1 LARSEAEQV
10 GGHPHLAVA
19 VGPGADADHRQ
30 AQLPLQLSGQLLGQ
44 VFEHQGKTASAL
56 QGMGLA
62 RELFLAGRVG
72 ALAPIAQAMHRLG
85 GEADVAHH
93 RDAAAHQS
101 IDHGEGFRLGPLQL
115 HRRRRCFLQYPP
127 GGGHGVI
134 GAALVAQEGQV
145 ADQQRLPL
153 QGGHG
158 RQPPAHGTTVVE
170 HLVEGHRQ
178 GGGVAE
184 HHHGQGVAHQ
194 HHLSARLGHHRRR
207 EGVPGGEHGKRQS
220 RLLALGQIRRA
231 QGHRPPTAKAIA
243 SIQ

>member
-1 LARSEAEQV
+1 
-10 GGHPHLAVA
+10 
-19 VGPGADADHRQ
+19 
-30 AQLPLQLSGQLLGQ
+30 
-44 VFEHQGKTASAL
+44 
-56 QGMGLA
+56 
-62 RELFLAGRVG
+62 
-72 ALAPIAQAMHRLG
+72 MHRLG

-93 RDAAAHQS
+93 RDAAAHQA

-115 HRRRRCFLQYPP
+115 HRRRWRFLEHPP

-145 ADQQRLPL
+145 ADQQRLL
-153 QGGHG
+153 VQGGHG
-158 RQPPAHGTTVVE
+158 RQAPAHGPAVVE

-184 HHHGQGVAHQ
+184 HHHRQGVAHQ
-194 HHLSARLGHHRRR
+194 HHLSARLGHQRRR

-243 SIQ
+243 SIQTTRTHAAPTPKPGQDRKAAATRDARRRRGLRVTPIPLVKCWRNPGHSTRESSRGIP